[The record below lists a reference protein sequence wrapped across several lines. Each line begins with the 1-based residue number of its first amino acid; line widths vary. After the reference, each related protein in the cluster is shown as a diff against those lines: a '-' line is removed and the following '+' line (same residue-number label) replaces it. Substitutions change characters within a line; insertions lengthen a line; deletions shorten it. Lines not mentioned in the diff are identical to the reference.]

1 MPLPAPSL
9 TFDFA
14 TTVEAIVA
22 PYRNGFI
29 TIYDPAVFTLDA
41 PYNAV
46 TDTGGN
52 KSYTA
57 LWSGPA
63 LITTLRTEEPKA
75 TLGDEWS
82 VKEAYQFN
90 IAMTG
95 LFLRKGLR
103 ISVSNGGND
112 PMLEQ
117 MSFTIVSA
125 PGSSWSN
132 QRTITAVSEV
142 AQTK

>member
-1 MPLPAPSL
+1 MPLPTPSL
-9 TFDFA
+9 TYDFA

-22 PYRNGFI
+22 PYRNGYI

-46 TDTGGN
+46 TDTGGH

-57 LWSGPA
+57 LWAGPA
-63 LITTLRTEEPKA
+63 LIYPLRTEEPKA

-82 VKEAYQFN
+82 VKEAYQFDIGMN
-90 IAMTG
+90 N

-103 ISVSNGGND
+103 ISVTNGGNN
-112 PMLEQ
+112 PMLEK
-117 MSFTIVSA
+117 MGFSIVAA
-125 PGSSWSN
+125 PGGSWAN
-132 QRTITAVSEV
+132 QHTITAVSEV
-142 AQTK
+142 AQAN